1 MLKSNRTCAFFFLYL
16 HTQALF
22 PFSFQFFPRL
32 GSVFAEDVG
41 YFRSSRSDLP
51 IPPEIRNEITE
62 AIPNTNLVTFSDQPR
77 IKATSSVGPPNT
89 TLPKQKPATKNIIP
103 NCFISLQLSILHPSC
118 CRVCGVGWQ
127 FRDVCVGWP
136 HLAV

>member
-89 TLPKQKPATKNIIP
+89 SLGTATPAKQKPATKNIIP
-103 NCFISLQLSILHPSC
+103 NCFISLQLSILQPSC
-118 CRVCGVGWQ
+118 RRVCGGDHSTT
-127 FRDVCVGWP
+127 FTR
-136 HLAV
+136 